1 MLVSEPRLTWLEDP
15 EVFAVNRK
23 EAHSDHVYYENTEE
37 MVLGADM
44 PLRQSLNGT
53 WYFSYAKN
61 PTVRVKDFYKKDFDC
76 RMFDSIEVPGHIQT
90 QGYDR
95 CQYINT
101 MYPWDGTEYLRPPM
115 VSKEYNP
122 VGSYVKYFV
131 LEKNLQDKP
140 VFVSFQFF
148 YNILKHLH
156 KFFDIVCIVNPVKIL
171 LPQLLAFHFIPLDFH
186 QIIV

>member
-61 PTVRVKDFYKKDFDC
+61 PTVRVKDFYKTLIAECLIRLKYRDIFRRKDMTDVNISTRC
-76 RMFDSIEVPGHIQT
+76 IHGMEQSICVRRWYRKNITRWEV
-90 QGYDR
+90 
-95 CQYINT
+95 
-101 MYPWDGTEYLRPPM
+101 M
-115 VSKEYNP
+115 
-122 VGSYVKYFV
+122 
-131 LEKNLQDKP
+131 
-140 VFVSFQFF
+140 
-148 YNILKHLH
+148 
-156 KFFDIVCIVNPVKIL
+156 
-171 LPQLLAFHFIPLDFH
+171 
-186 QIIV
+186 

>member
-131 LEKNLQDKP
+131 LEKNLQDSR
-140 VFVSFQFF
+140 V
-148 YNILKHLH
+148 
-156 KFFDIVCIVNPVKIL
+156 D
-171 LPQLLAFHFIPLDFH
+171 
-186 QIIV
+186 